1 MDSKRTRG
9 TGRITLQHVAAEAG
23 VSPITVSRALRGER
37 AVAPELARRVR
48 VAAQRLGYVPD
59 PAARALASRRSNH
72 VAVLIPLLS
81 NQLFVEL
88 LEGVQRTLRAA
99 GFQTLIGVTHYDPAE
114 EEQLLGEQLTHRPAG
129 LLVTGFERSEE
140 TRRMIADSGVPC
152 VHMMETSRAPEVH
165 CVGFSQQDAGHA
177 VAAHL
182 LEGGARRIA
191 FVGAQLD
198 ARVMKRAE
206 GYRRCLRAA
215 GCYDPALEWLH
226 PAPSSIALGAEMLL
240 RVLSSP
246 QPPGAIFFCN
256 DDMAQGALLE
266 AMRRGIRVPD
276 QVAIAGFNDLP
287 GSSHMVPPLTSL
299 RTPRGEVGAAAASML
314 VALMQGRPVD
324 EACVELPYELVV
336 RGSTATGR

>member
-1 MDSKRTRG
+1 M
-9 TGRITLQHVAAEAG
+9 
-23 VSPITVSRALRGER
+23 SPITASRALRGER
-37 AVAPELARRVR
+37 AVTPVLVERVQG
-48 VAAQRLGYVPD
+48 AAKRLGYVPD

-88 LEGVQRTLRAA
+88 LESVQRTLRTA
-99 GFQTLIGVTHYDPAE
+99 GFQTLIGVTHYDQDE
-114 EEQLLGEQLTHRPAG
+114 EEQLLGEQLAHRPSG

-140 TRRMIADSGVPC
+140 TRRLIASSGVPC
-152 VHMMETSRAPEVH
+152 VHMMETSRASGVH

-198 ARVMKRAE
+198 SRVMKRAE
-206 GYRRCLRAA
+206 GYRRCLRGA

-226 PAPSSIALGAEMLL
+226 PAPSSMALGADMLA
-240 RVLSSP
+240 RIMSGP
-246 QPPGAIFFCN
+246 QPPQAIFFCN

-266 AMRRGIRVPD
+266 AMRRGIRVPE

-287 GSSHMVPPLTSL
+287 GSSQMVPPLTSL

-314 VALMQGRPVD
+314 VALMRDLPVQD
-324 EACVELPYELVV
+324 TCIELDYELVV
-336 RGSTATGR
+336 RASTSGARTG